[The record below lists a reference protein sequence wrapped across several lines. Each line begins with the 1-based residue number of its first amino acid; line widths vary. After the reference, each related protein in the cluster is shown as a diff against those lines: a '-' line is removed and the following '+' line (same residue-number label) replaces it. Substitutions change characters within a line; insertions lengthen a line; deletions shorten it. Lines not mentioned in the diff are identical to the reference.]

1 MFTFFWECQIVLCER
16 VQFLRVSVNS
26 GNAMLGSPAGVI
38 LPAKK
43 KAQTPSSFPL
53 CSIPNPH
60 NPWLT
65 QPFCVFYPV
74 GDFTSFL
81 NPCLPFL
88 LPPSHFPPWVL
99 SQAWLQASRTI
110 HQQQQQLPQWRPP
123 NPSTHST
130 SASKSPLEFTSLKFS
145 CQLDHLDCVHLSFK
159 SSLAGW
165 PDQCAS
171 ACLGIVNI
179 NIKAKGFICSDC
191 NCEKMWWNLS
201 QGGCEHQISWHWTL
215 KVQHWANI
223 FLARLALRLMD

>member
-1 MFTFFWECQIVLCER
+1 MIANINCDGVFIHFLWATSNRNILGSSNVVRLSNCPSLCER

-53 CSIPNPH
+53 SSIPNPH

-110 HQQQQQLPQWRPP
+110 HQQQQLPQWRPP

-130 SASKSPLEFTSLKFS
+130 SASKSPLEFSSLKFS
-145 CQLDHLDCVHLSFK
+145 C
-159 SSLAGW
+159 
-165 PDQCAS
+165 
-171 ACLGIVNI
+171 
-179 NIKAKGFICSDC
+179 
-191 NCEKMWWNLS
+191 
-201 QGGCEHQISWHWTL
+201 
-215 KVQHWANI
+215 
-223 FLARLALRLMD
+223 